1 MDNMAHKE
9 ECMVTKASVEKPGNI
24 NIREVPRDL
33 LARLKMAAAV
43 ERKTVKDVIL
53 ELVQGKVQD
62 MEKKGLL
69 PKGK

>member
-1 MDNMAHKE
+1 MAIK
-9 ECMVTKASVEKPGNI
+9 TKADKPGNI

-33 LARLKMAAAV
+33 MDKLKIAAAI
-43 ERKTVKDVIL
+43 ERRTVKDVIL
-53 ELVQGKVQD
+53 ELAQEKVQD